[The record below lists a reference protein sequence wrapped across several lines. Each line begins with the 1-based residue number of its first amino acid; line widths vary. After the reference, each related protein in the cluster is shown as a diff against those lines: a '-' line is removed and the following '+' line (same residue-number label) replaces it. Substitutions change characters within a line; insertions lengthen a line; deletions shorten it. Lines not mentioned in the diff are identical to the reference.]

1 MKLCRHIITL
11 VQCIYSNN
19 IIKNLN
25 REKYIST
32 NNYKFTVKTQKTIN
46 YISNKK
52 YKMILAEN
60 NLYYDIYDD
69 NYIDISHLQNDLLLY
84 KSNYNTDTEIYEKF
98 IKKNKN
104 KNKKKENNQ
113 DEYNKFC
120 TKLYKK
126 SLKDTVKKLS
136 AEHIYPQSY
145 LKNTKKSVYDI
156 HNIYLTSQYYN
167 SYRSNY
173 KFIDENQIYDYKLDS
188 LIYLD
193 NNLNENVNIK
203 DIIYNKYS
211 NYKNNNYKIFI
222 PSYKNRGAI
231 ARSIAYMSY
240 FYPEL
245 NINDVI
251 DIDTLIR
258 WNELYPPSIYEIKK
272 NKINNYIQGN
282 SNIFIDDPNN
292 IKYL

>member
-1 MKLCRHIITL
+1 MKIYKNIITL
-11 VQCIYSNN
+11 LQSINSNH
-19 IIKNLN
+19 IIKNFY
-25 REKYIST
+25 REKSIST
-32 NNYKFTVKTQKTIN
+32 NCYNFNIKTQKTIN

-69 NYIDISHLQNDLLLY
+69 NYIDISHLQNDLLLC
-84 KSNYNTDTEIYEKF
+84 KSNYNTDTEIYKKF
-98 IKKNKN
+98 IKKTKN
-104 KNKKKENNQ
+104 IKKENNQ
-113 DEYNKFC
+113 NEYNKFC
-120 TKLYKK
+120 TKIYKK
-126 SLKDTVKKLS
+126 SLKNTIKKLS

-145 LKNTKKSVYDI
+145 SKHIKKSIYDI

-167 SYRSNY
+167 SYRNNY
-173 KFIDENQIYDYKLDS
+173 KFIDENQIHNYKLNN

-193 NNLNENVNIK
+193 NNLNENINIS
-203 DIIYNKYS
+203 DIIYNKYK

-222 PSYKNRGAI
+222 PCYKNRGII
-231 ARSIAYMSY
+231 ARSIAYMIY

-245 NINDVI
+245 NIHDII
-251 DIDTLIR
+251 DIETLIK

-282 SNIFIDDPNN
+282 SNIFIDNPTN

>member
-1 MKLCRHIITL
+1 MKLYRDIITL
-11 VQCIYSNN
+11 IQCIYTNN
-19 IIKNLN
+19 ILKNFN
-25 REKYIST
+25 KEKSITT

-69 NYIDISHLQNDLLLY
+69 SHLDISHLQNNLLLY
-84 KSNYNTDTEIYEKF
+84 KSNYNTDSEIYQNFLK
-98 IKKNKN
+98 

-126 SLKDTVKKLS
+126 SLKLTIKKLS

-145 LKNTKKSVYDI
+145 LKHIKKSIYDI

-173 KFIDENQIYDYKLDS
+173 KFIDENQINKYKLDS

-193 NNLNENVNIK
+193 NNLNENININN
-203 DIIYNKYS
+203 IIYNKYN

-231 ARSIAYMSY
+231 ARSIAYMINS
-240 FYPEL
+240 YPEL
-245 NINDVI
+245 NLNDII

-258 WNELYPPSIYEIKK
+258 WNELQPPSIYEIKK
-272 NKINNYIQGN
+272 NKINKYIQGN
-282 SNIFIDDPNN
+282 SNIFIDDPKN